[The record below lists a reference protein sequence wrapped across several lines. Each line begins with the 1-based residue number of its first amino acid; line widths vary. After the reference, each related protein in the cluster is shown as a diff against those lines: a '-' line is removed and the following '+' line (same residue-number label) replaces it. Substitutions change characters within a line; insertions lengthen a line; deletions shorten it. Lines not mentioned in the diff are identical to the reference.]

1 LKRERPSSKES
12 EVNSMR
18 KVAVVGVGHGKFGK
32 RNDAT
37 LRELAFEAV
46 VPALED
52 AGITQKDLGAGV
64 VTIAGEEFAGQGAP
78 SALVGDYTGIQP
90 RPVFRVESACASGT
104 AGLKAAYGMVS
115 SGLHD
120 IVIVVGVEK
129 MNAVSSVRATELMAR
144 AGDTRWEY
152 PFGVSFPGFYALFA
166 TRHMHEYGTTKE
178 QLAMVAVKNH
188 YYGARN
194 PVAHLPKE
202 VSLEEAV
209 NAMIIAWPLGL
220 YDCCLISDGGAAAV
234 LMSEEKAR
242 EYTDTPVWITGVGSG
257 SDTMMVAER
266 PSLTSLSGV
275 KRAAH
280 DAYKMAGIEV
290 KDVDVAEVHDCF
302 TIAEIMAY
310 EDLGFCKA
318 GEGGKFIE
326 DRQSYIGGAVPVNVD
341 GGLKSKG
348 HPIGATGV
356 SQCVELVKQL
366 RGECGERQVEG
377 AEIGLSHNVGQTGQ
391 FANVLIYSR

>member
-1 LKRERPSSKES
+1 
-12 EVNSMR
+12 MR

-32 RNDAT
+32 RKDAT
-37 LRELAFEAV
+37 LRELAYEAV
-46 VPALED
+46 IPALED
-52 AGITQKDLGAGV
+52 AGITQEDVGAAV
-64 VTIAGEEFAGQGAP
+64 VAIAGEEFAGQGAP

-104 AGLKAAYGMVS
+104 AAIKAAYGMVS

-120 IVIVVGVEK
+120 IVMAIGVEK

-178 QLAMVAVKNH
+178 QLAMVGVKNH
-188 YYGARN
+188 HYGAMN

-202 VSLEEAV
+202 VPLEEAV

-220 YDCCLISDGGAAAV
+220 YDCCLISDGGAAAI

-242 EYTDTPVWITGVGSG
+242 EYTDTPVWIKGIGSG
-257 SDTMMVAER
+257 SDTMLVAER
-266 PSLTSLSGV
+266 PSLTSLSGA
-275 KRAAH
+275 KSAGQI
-280 DAYKMAGIEV
+280 AYRMAGIEP

-310 EDLGFCKA
+310 EDLGFCKP

-326 DRQSYIGGAVPVNVD
+326 EKQSYIGGQTPVNVD

-356 SQCVELVKQL
+356 SQCVELAKQL
-366 RGECGERQVEG
+366 RGECDRRQVDG
-377 AEIGLSHNVGQTGQ
+377 AEIALSHNVGQTGQ
-391 FANVLIYSR
+391 FANVIIYTR

>member
-1 LKRERPSSKES
+1 
-12 EVNSMR
+12 MR
-18 KVAVVGVGHGKFGK
+18 RVAVVGVGHGKFGK
-32 RNDAT
+32 RTDAT
-37 LRELAFEAV
+37 LRELAYEAV
-46 VPALED
+46 IPALND
-52 AGITQKDLGAGV
+52 AGITQEDVEAAV

-104 AGLKAAYGMVS
+104 AGIKAAYGMVA

-120 IVIVVGVEK
+120 IVITIGVEK

-166 TRHMHEYGTTKE
+166 TRHMHKYGTTKE
-178 QLAMVAVKNH
+178 QLAMVGVKNH
-188 YYGARN
+188 HYGAMN

-202 VSLEEAV
+202 IPLEEAV

-220 YDCCLISDGGAAAV
+220 YDCCLISDGGAAAIF
-234 LMSEEKAR
+234 MSEEKAA
-242 EYTDTPVWITGVGSG
+242 EYTDTPVWVSGIGSG
-257 SDTMMVAER
+257 SDTMLVAER
-266 PSLTSLSGV
+266 PSLTSLTGA
-275 KRAAH
+275 KRAGQL
-280 DAYKMAGIEV
+280 AYKMAGIEP

-310 EDLGFCKA
+310 EDLGFCNA

-326 DRQSYIGGAVPVNVD
+326 EKQSYIGGKTPVNVD

-356 SQCVELVKQL
+356 SQCVELTKQL
-366 RGECGERQVEG
+366 RGECGKRQVDG
-377 AEIGLSHNVGQTGQ
+377 AEIALCHNVGQTGQ
-391 FANVLIYSR
+391 FANVIIYTR

>member
-1 LKRERPSSKES
+1 
-12 EVNSMR
+12 MR
-18 KVAVVGVGHGKFGK
+18 NVAVVGVGHGKFGK

-37 LRELAFEAV
+37 LRELAYEAV
-46 VPALED
+46 IPALED
-52 AGITQKDLGAGV
+52 AGITQEDVEAGV
-64 VTIAGEEFAGQGAP
+64 VSIAGEEFAGQGAP

-104 AGLKAAYGMVS
+104 AAIKAAYGLIS

-120 IVIVVGVEK
+120 IVIAIGVEK

-166 TRHMHEYGTTKE
+166 TRHMHEHGTTKE
-178 QLAMVAVKNH
+178 QLAMVGVKNH
-188 YYGARN
+188 HYGAMN
-194 PVAHLPKE
+194 PVAHLQKE

-209 NAMIIAWPLGL
+209 NAVLIAWPLGL
-220 YDCCLISDGGAAAV
+220 YDCSLISDGGAAAI
-234 LMSEEKAR
+234 LMSEEKAK
-242 EYTDTPVWITGVGSG
+242 EYTDSPVWIKGIGSG
-257 SDTMMVAER
+257 SDSMLVAER
-266 PSLTSLSGV
+266 PSLTSLTGV
-275 KRAAH
+275 KRAAK
-280 DAYKMAGIEV
+280 AAFTMAGINPP
-290 KDVDVAEVHDCF
+290 DVDVAEVHDCF

-310 EDLGFCKA
+310 EDLGFCKP
-318 GEGGKFIE
+318 GEGGKLIE
-326 DRQSYIGGAVPVNVD
+326 EKQTYIGGKIPVNVD

-356 SQCVELVKQL
+356 SQCVELTKQL
-366 RGECGERQVEG
+366 RQECGKRQVDG

-391 FANVLIYSR
+391 FANVIIYSR

>member
-1 LKRERPSSKES
+1 
-12 EVNSMR
+12 MR
-18 KVAVVGVGHGKFGK
+18 RVAVVGVGHGKFGK
-32 RNDAT
+32 RKDAT
-37 LRELAFEAV
+37 LRELAYEAV
-46 VPALED
+46 IPALED
-52 AGITQKDLGAGV
+52 AGITQQDVEAAV
-64 VTIAGEEFAGQGAP
+64 VAIAGEEFAGQGAP
-78 SALVGDYTGIQP
+78 SALVGDYAGIQP
-90 RPVFRVESACASGT
+90 SPVFRVESACASGT
-104 AGLKAAYGMVS
+104 AALKAAYGMVS

-120 IVIVVGVEK
+120 IVMAIGVEK

-178 QLAMVAVKNH
+178 HLAMVGVKNH
-188 YYGARN
+188 YYGAMN

-209 NAMIIAWPLGL
+209 NAVIIAWPLGL

-234 LMSEEKAR
+234 LMSEEKAK
-242 EYTDTPVWITGVGSG
+242 EYTDTPVWITGIGSG

-266 PSLTSLSGV
+266 PSLTSLTGV
-275 KRAAH
+275 RKAAK
-280 DAYKMAGIEV
+280 DAYNMAGIGVE
-290 KDVDVAEVHDCF
+290 DVDVAEVHDCF

-310 EDLGFCKA
+310 EDLGFCKP
-318 GEGGKFIE
+318 GEGGTFIE
-326 DRQSYIGGAVPVNVD
+326 EKQTYIGGKIPVNVD

-356 SQCVELVKQL
+356 SQCYELVKQL
-366 RGECGERQVEG
+366 RGECDRRQVDG

-391 FANVLIYSR
+391 FANVIIYSR

>member
-1 LKRERPSSKES
+1 
-12 EVNSMR
+12 MR
-18 KVAVVGVGHGKFGK
+18 RVAVVGVGHGKFGK
-32 RNDAT
+32 RKDAT
-37 LRELAFEAV
+37 LRELAYEAV
-46 VPALED
+46 IPALED
-52 AGITQKDLGAGV
+52 AGITQQDVEAAV
-64 VTIAGEEFAGQGAP
+64 VAIAGEEFAGQGAP

-90 RPVFRVESACASGT
+90 SPVFRVESACASGT
-104 AGLKAAYGMVS
+104 AALKAAYGMVS

-120 IVIVVGVEK
+120 IVMAIGVEK

-178 QLAMVAVKNH
+178 QLAMVGVKNH
-188 YYGARN
+188 YYGAMN

-209 NAMIIAWPLGL
+209 NAVIIAWPLGL

-234 LMSEEKAR
+234 LMSEEKAK
-242 EYTDTPVWITGVGSG
+242 EYTDTPIWITGIGSG

-266 PSLTSLSGV
+266 PSLTSLTGV
-275 KRAAH
+275 RKAAK
-280 DAYKMAGIEV
+280 DAYNMAGIGVE
-290 KDVDVAEVHDCF
+290 DLDVAEVHDCF

-310 EDLGFCKA
+310 EDLGFCKP
-318 GEGGKFIE
+318 GEGGTFIE
-326 DRQSYIGGAVPVNVD
+326 EKQTYIGGKIPVNVD

-356 SQCVELVKQL
+356 SQCYELVKQL
-366 RGECGERQVEG
+366 RGECDRRQVDG

-391 FANVLIYSR
+391 FANVIIYSR

>member
-1 LKRERPSSKES
+1 
-12 EVNSMR
+12 MR
-18 KVAVVGVGHGKFGK
+18 NVAVVGVGHGKFGK

-37 LRELAFEAV
+37 LRELAYEAV
-46 VPALED
+46 IPALED
-52 AGITQKDLGAGV
+52 AGITQEDVEAGV
-64 VTIAGEEFAGQGAP
+64 VSIAGEEFAGQGAP

-104 AGLKAAYGMVS
+104 AAIKAAYGLIG

-120 IVIVVGVEK
+120 IVIAIGVEK

-166 TRHMHEYGTTKE
+166 TRHMHDYGTTKE
-178 QLAMVAVKNH
+178 QLAMVGVKNH
-188 YYGARN
+188 HYGAMN
-194 PVAHLPKE
+194 PVAHLQKE

-209 NAMIIAWPLGL
+209 NAVLIAWPLGL
-220 YDCCLISDGGAAAV
+220 YDCSLISDGGAAAI

-242 EYTDTPVWITGVGSG
+242 EYTDSPVWIKGIGSG
-257 SDTMMVAER
+257 SDTMLVAER
-266 PSLTSLSGV
+266 PSLTSLTGV
-275 KRAAH
+275 KRAAK
-280 DAYKMAGIEV
+280 AAFTMAGINPT
-290 KDVDVAEVHDCF
+290 DVDVAEVHDCF

-310 EDLGFCKA
+310 EDLGFCKP
-318 GEGGKFIE
+318 GEGGKLIE
-326 DRQSYIGGAVPVNVD
+326 EKQTYIGGKIPVNVD

-356 SQCVELVKQL
+356 SQCVELTKQL
-366 RGECGERQVEG
+366 RQECGKRQVDG

-391 FANVLIYSR
+391 FANVIIYSR

>member
-1 LKRERPSSKES
+1 
-12 EVNSMR
+12 MR
-18 KVAVVGVGHGKFGK
+18 RVAVVGVGHGKFGK

-37 LRELAFEAV
+37 LRELAYEAV
-46 VPALED
+46 IPALED
-52 AGITQKDLGAGV
+52 AGIAQADLEAAV
-64 VTIAGEEFAGQGAP
+64 VAIAGEEFAGQGAP

-104 AGLKAAYGMVS
+104 SAIKAAYGLVS

-120 IVIVVGVEK
+120 MVMAIGVEK

-166 TRHMHEYGTTKE
+166 TRHMHEYGTTKG
-178 QLAMVAVKNH
+178 QLAMVGVKNH
-188 YYGARN
+188 HYGSMN
-194 PVAHLPKE
+194 PVAYLQKE

-220 YDCCLISDGGAAAV
+220 YDCCLISDGGAAAI

-242 EYTDTPVWITGVGSG
+242 QYTDTPVWITGIGSG
-257 SDTMMVAER
+257 SDTMLVAER
-266 PSLTSLSGV
+266 PSLTSLSGA
-275 KRAAH
+275 KKAGQAAC
-280 DAYKMAGIEV
+280 KMAGIEP

-302 TIAEIMAY
+302 SIAEIMAY
-310 EDLGFCKA
+310 EDLGFCKP
-318 GEGGKFIE
+318 GEGGTFIE
-326 DRQSYIGGAVPVNVD
+326 EQQSYIGGKTPVNVD

-366 RGECGERQVEG
+366 RGECDRRQVDG
-377 AEIGLSHNVGQTGQ
+377 AETALSHNVGQTGQ
-391 FANVLIYSR
+391 FANVIIYSR

>member
-1 LKRERPSSKES
+1 
-12 EVNSMR
+12 MR

-37 LRELAFEAV
+37 LRELAYEAV
-46 VPALED
+46 IPALED
-52 AGITQKDLGAGV
+52 AGITQEDVGAAV
-64 VTIAGEEFAGQGAP
+64 VAIAGEEFAGQGAP

-104 AGLKAAYGMVS
+104 AAIKAAYGMVS

-120 IVIVVGVEK
+120 IVMAIGVEK

-178 QLAMVAVKNH
+178 QLAMVGVKNH
-188 YYGARN
+188 HYGAMN

-202 VSLEEAV
+202 VPLEEAV

-220 YDCCLISDGGAAAV
+220 YDCCLISDGGAAAI

-242 EYTDTPVWITGVGSG
+242 EYTDTPVWIKGIGSG
-257 SDTMMVAER
+257 SDTMLVAER
-266 PSLTSLSGV
+266 PSLTSLSGA
-275 KRAAH
+275 KSAGQI
-280 DAYKMAGIEV
+280 AYRMAGIEP

-310 EDLGFCKA
+310 EDLGFCKP

-326 DRQSYIGGAVPVNVD
+326 EEQSYIGGQTPVNVD

-356 SQCVELVKQL
+356 SQCVELAKQL
-366 RGECGERQVEG
+366 RGECDRRQVDG
-377 AEIGLSHNVGQTGQ
+377 AEIALSHNVGQTGQ
-391 FANVLIYSR
+391 FANVIIYTR